1 MEEQERGDETTELE
15 KYGES
20 EATTESISYALGGT
34 LGVQTSERE
43 RERETQHSVIYT
55 YTLSLYRVNYMGK
68 AGRER
73 G

>member
-1 MEEQERGDETTELE
+1 VREAYRKTERDGGAGERRRDTELE

-43 RERETQHSVIYT
+43 RERNTTQRNIYIYT
-55 YTLSLYRVNYMGK
+55 IFI
-68 AGRER
+68 
-73 G
+73 